1 MDTEHRHDPK
11 LEHIMQSNPI
21 VEVAVELG
29 LRLRANVG
37 PCFRT
42 GRHADADPPTL
53 FFNVAKNT
61 FLCRT
66 CSDVGGDVI
75 DFVCQYK
82 GWERQK
88 AIEWLI
94 HRIEFDRETRMKY
107 YNRGKKKE

>member
-1 MDTEHRHDPK
+1 METGHRHDPE
-11 LEHIMQSNPI
+11 LERILQSNPI

-42 GRHADADPPTL
+42 ERHADNDPSTL
-53 FFNVAKNT
+53 FFNVAQNT

-88 AIEWLI
+88 AIAWLI
-94 HRIEFDRETRMKY
+94 HRIEFDQETRMKY
-107 YNRGKKKE
+107 YTKGKKKR